1 MRFLPF
7 VALLFVATVLADG
20 IPSPGPDETAALQRA
35 VDALPPGGTL
45 LLEARPY
52 RFQGVRITR
61 SLTVRGQGPERTA
74 CTRQEA
80 QPFFII
86 TGRSVEVVLQG
97 FALEGGGRDAAG
109 VEAVEVR
116 SLRLRDVRVAHCG
129 VPPPGSLPDD
139 GHGRPVD
146 GVYAKDVE
154 RAEAVRCRFEAN
166 ARDGF
171 IGIPVRHLRF
181 EGNVCRGNGRMGC
194 TSDVDPEKRAGGPL
208 EAVYLDNVVEDCGTG
223 GLHVESDAGLAPVE
237 ARFERNR
244 VTGCGGRDWGYAWG
258 ITLGANAWGLVKDNT
273 IAGTGKGSLLEAYRN
288 GIHVARPAGDVRIE
302 GNRILDSG
310 RCGISVAESR
320 AAVTLV
326 GNTIEGAGSDGISAY
341 MVRKLHVEDC
351 AVSGAAGSGLGI
363 RLCPGP
369 FVARCRFRDNSVG
382 APGRYPAVRLEST
395 GRARLVGNDFGG
407 PPQAYGVEASPRA
420 MALLLSLDGNRFQ
433 GPRLSNRPAT
443 RTLGLAAFG
452 VAAAGLILL
461 WSRRR
466 A

>member
-1 MRFLPF
+1 MRFLPLP
-7 VALLFVATVLADG
+7 ALLLMATVLAAG
-20 IPSPGPDETAALQRA
+20 TGPSGGDETAALQRA

-45 LLEARPY
+45 VLEGRPY

-61 SLTVRGQGPERTA
+61 SLTIRGQGPERTA

-86 TGRSVEVVLQG
+86 TGRGVEVVLQG
-97 FALEGGGRDAAG
+97 FGLDGGGRDAAG
-109 VEAVEVR
+109 VEALEAR
-116 SLRLRDVRVAHCG
+116 SLRLQEVRVAHCG
-129 VPPPGSLPDD
+129 VPPSGSLPDD

-146 GVYAKDVE
+146 GVYAKDLD
-154 RAEAVRCRFEAN
+154 RAEADHCTFEGN

-181 EGNVCRGNGRMGC
+181 TGNVSRGNGRMGC

-244 VTGCGGRDWGYAWG
+244 VSGCGGRDWGYAWG
-258 ITLGANAWGLVKDNT
+258 ITLGANAWGLVKDNI
-273 IAGTGKGSLLEAYRN
+273 IARTGQGSRLEAYRN

-320 AAVTLV
+320 GAVTLL
-326 GNTIEGAGSDGISAY
+326 GNTVEGAGSDGISAY
-341 MVRKLHVEDC
+341 MVRRLHVEDC
-351 AVSGAAGSGLGI
+351 TVAGAAGSGLWI

-369 FVARCRFRDNSVG
+369 YVARCRFRGNSAG
-382 APGRYPAVRLEST
+382 APGRHPAVRLEST
-395 GRARLVGNDFGG
+395 GRARLEGNDFGG
-407 PPQAYGVEASPRA
+407 PPQAFGVEAAPRP
-420 MALLLSLDGNRFQ
+420 MALLLSLDRNRFEG
-433 GPRLSNRPAT
+433 GPLSNRPAM
-443 RTLGLAAFG
+443 RALAA
-452 VAAAGLILL
+452 AALLGTLAALLVL

-466 A
+466 V